1 MPISTLLDL
10 PRQCAFSASPRI
22 PAYLAAV
29 ASLGIP
35 AYPHWNAFPDVA
47 ADIGRHAGQ
56 RGEPR
61 THAKFHLA
69 SLADA
74 FHLRIDFRILGVD
87 DRIAG
92 NLWLGVRD
100 TIDPTTRFTYPFIG
114 NACCCSTCCAGGA

>member
-47 ADIGRHAGQ
+47 ADIGRHS
-56 RGEPR
+56 R
-61 THAKFHLA
+61 TNAVSRELM
-69 SLADA
+69 
-74 FHLRIDFRILGVD
+74 LG
-87 DRIAG
+87 
-92 NLWLGVRD
+92 
-100 TIDPTTRFTYPFIG
+100 FT
-114 NACCCSTCCAGGA
+114 